1 MVTLFPYVMMTILL
15 INSATLDGAADGIE
29 FYLNPDLDRL
39 ADEQVTIYSKGDTI
53 LVAVLVN
60 LGLWLT
66 RWLISCSS

>member
-39 ADEQVTIYSKGDTI
+39 ADEQVS
-53 LVAVLVN
+53 VEN
-60 LGLWLT
+60 
-66 RWLISCSS
+66 